1 MQLIHIYRAAERLL
15 MTSSADSTISAWA
28 LPSGEKRFQISFVG
42 APPDASPALLALSS
56 LHPAGTGCHMYLAL
70 GTYLLACKVSYPLA
84 SGELIAP

>member
-1 MQLIHIYRAAERLL
+1 MYRAAERLL

-56 LHPAGTGCHMYLAL
+56 LDPTATVYHIYLAL
-70 GTYLLACKVSYPLA
+70 GTFLLACKVSYPLA
-84 SGELIAP
+84 SGALVERW

>member
-1 MQLIHIYRAAERLL
+1 MLTYADVCRLL

-56 LHPAGTGCHMYLAL
+56 LDPTATVCHVYVAL
-70 GTYLLACKVSYPLA
+70 GTFILACKFSYPFA
-84 SGELIAP
+84 SGAWTEP